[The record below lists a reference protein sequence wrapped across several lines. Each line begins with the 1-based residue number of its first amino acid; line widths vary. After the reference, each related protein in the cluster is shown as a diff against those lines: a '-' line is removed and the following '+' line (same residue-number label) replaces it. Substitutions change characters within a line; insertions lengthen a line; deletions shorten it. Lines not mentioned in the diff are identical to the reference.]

1 MILAALPARIMACV
15 VWMFVEHINVWA
27 TRLFDMELGFWLMK
41 EPASHGSLVG
51 GIGQYYLLWIW

>member
-15 VWMFVEHINVWA
+15 VWMFVEHVNGWA
-27 TRLFDMELGFWLMK
+27 TRLFDVEL
-41 EPASHGSLVG
+41 ASYGSPVC